1 MGDITIGDYWGIK
14 NYDPQL
20 LMENGGTF
28 DFKQGVSCLIVNDER
43 GIELLEK
50 FGGTLQK
57 APIEIQNVMKINKQL
72 REPAK
77 HTELRNKIFSLYT
90 KKGYSAVE
98 KLFRRQQFRRNIKN
112 KIKAFI
118 KR

>member
-28 DFKQGVSCLIVNDER
+28 DFKQGVSCLSVNDER

-77 HTELRNKIFSLYT
+77 HTELRNKIFSLYK

-98 KLFRRQQFRRNIKN
+98 KLFRRQQFRRHIKN